1 MGRAIIKLHD
11 YYFEYSTIPDAPVT
25 FGMKREEFEEYYRQE
40 YGNAG
45 MKGLKPRMD
54 RVDDKGTSFID
65 DKSAEDTLSCNR
77 AGPNEEELTA
87 DEIYKAYCL
96 REPIRDGWKPE
107 EA

>member
-40 YGNAG
+40 YGNSVIEE
-45 MKGLKPRMD
+45 LKTRML
-54 RVDDKGTSFID
+54 RVEEKGTSFFN
-65 DKSAEDTLSCNR
+65 DKSASETLSYNR
-77 AGPNEEELTA
+77 AGPNEKRLTV

-96 REPIRDGWKPE
+96 RESIRNGWKPE
-107 EA
+107 

>member
-25 FGMKREEFEEYYRQE
+25 FGMKREEFEEYYRSE
-40 YGNAG
+40 YGNSG
-45 MKGLKPRMD
+45 MEELKTRML
-54 RVDDKGTSFID
+54 RVDEKGTSFFS
-65 DKSAEDTLSCNR
+65 DKSAGEILSCNR
-77 AGPNEEELTA
+77 AGPKEKRLTI

-96 REPIRDGWKPE
+96 REPICNGWKPE